1 MTFMNRKTDYLKTY
15 EIIAGVILVI
25 TTILFLKT
33 PNMLYTLMDSDI
45 SKIFWDFKS
54 HINFTADLKN
64 TYSTS
69 MHACFPPL
77 IYLFYHFLYLI
88 IPKVDNIDMLYNF
101 VYAIYLSVMF
111 ITFSYICSKMLEKE
125 SFTKRLTATVLFAL
139 SAPFVFG
146 IIEQG
151 NIVLLPMM
159 LLAVAALWRDSENKV
174 KRELALIFIAVAAGI
189 KVYPAIFGIIYLT
202 EKRYKE
208 AIRLI
213 IYGILFFFVPFVF
226 TGGIDGMITF
236 FNNQSAVHQAWGKYS
251 LVSIYSYAIFFD
263 LGKKIGIILS
273 ALFGCIALITVF
285 FTKSMWQKYF
295 MIAFIMVMCPLWSG
309 QYTVCF
315 FLIAFFAFLQSN
327 QTLNN
332 KFYDNIYI
340 IMFSLIFSANI
351 LTKKVGAMKI
361 TGPVFIIFF
370 VILLQNI
377 TEIKG
382 KTKPVSKIE

>member
-1 MTFMNRKTDYLKTY
+1 MNRKTDYLKTY

-101 VYAIYLSVMF
+101 VYAIYSSVMF

-125 SFTKRLTATVLFAL
+125 SFAKRLTATVLFAL

-273 ALFGCIALITVF
+273 ALFGCVALITVF

-377 TEIKG
+377 AEIKG
-382 KTKPVSKIE
+382 KTKPVSKIK

>member
-1 MTFMNRKTDYLKTY
+1 MNKKTDYLKTY

-101 VYAIYLSVMF
+101 VYAIYSSVMF

-273 ALFGCIALITVF
+273 ALFGCVALITVF

-377 TEIKG
+377 AEIKG
-382 KTKPVSKIE
+382 KTKPVSKIK

>member
-1 MTFMNRKTDYLKTY
+1 MNKKTDYLKTY

-101 VYAIYLSVMF
+101 VYAIYSSVMF

-159 LLAVAALWRDSENKV
+159 LLAVAALWRDSKNKV

-189 KVYPAIFGIIYLT
+189 KVYPAIFGIIYLA

-273 ALFGCIALITVF
+273 ALFGCVALITVF

-377 TEIKG
+377 AEIKG

>member
-1 MTFMNRKTDYLKTY
+1 MTFMNKKTDYLKTY

-159 LLAVAALWRDSENKV
+159 LLAVAALWRDSKNKV

-189 KVYPAIFGIIYLT
+189 KVYPAIFGIIYLA

-226 TGGIDGMITF
+226 TGGIDGMIAF

-273 ALFGCIALITVF
+273 ALFGCVALITVF

-377 TEIKG
+377 AEIKG

>member
-1 MTFMNRKTDYLKTY
+1 MNRKTDYLKTY

-101 VYAIYLSVMF
+101 VYAIYSSVMF

-189 KVYPAIFGIIYLT
+189 KVYPAIFGIIYLA

-226 TGGIDGMITF
+226 TGGIDGMIAF

-273 ALFGCIALITVF
+273 ALFGCVALITVF

-295 MIAFIMVMCPLWSG
+295 MIAFVMVMCPLWSG

-377 TEIKG
+377 AEIKG
-382 KTKPVSKIE
+382 KTKSVSKIE

>member
-88 IPKVDNIDMLYNF
+88 IPKVDNINMLYNF

-189 KVYPAIFGIIYLT
+189 KVYPAIFGIIYLA

-213 IYGILFFFVPFVF
+213 IYGTLFFFVPFVF

-273 ALFGCIALITVF
+273 ALFGCVALITVF

-377 TEIKG
+377 AEIKG

>member
-1 MTFMNRKTDYLKTY
+1 
-15 EIIAGVILVI
+15 
-25 TTILFLKT
+25 
-33 PNMLYTLMDSDI
+33 
-45 SKIFWDFKS
+45 
-54 HINFTADLKN
+54 
-64 TYSTS
+64 
-69 MHACFPPL
+69 
-77 IYLFYHFLYLI
+77 
-88 IPKVDNIDMLYNF
+88 
-101 VYAIYLSVMF
+101 MF

-189 KVYPAIFGIIYLT
+189 KVYPAIFGIIYLA

-226 TGGIDGMITF
+226 TGGIDGLITF

-263 LGKKIGIILS
+263 LGKKTGIILS
-273 ALFGCIALITVF
+273 ALFGCVALITVF

-295 MIAFIMVMCPLWSG
+295 MIAFVMVMCPLWSG

-377 TEIKG
+377 AEIKG

>member
-1 MTFMNRKTDYLKTY
+1 
-15 EIIAGVILVI
+15 
-25 TTILFLKT
+25 
-33 PNMLYTLMDSDI
+33 
-45 SKIFWDFKS
+45 
-54 HINFTADLKN
+54 
-64 TYSTS
+64 
-69 MHACFPPL
+69 
-77 IYLFYHFLYLI
+77 
-88 IPKVDNIDMLYNF
+88 
-101 VYAIYLSVMF
+101 
-111 ITFSYICSKMLEKE
+111 MLEKE
-125 SFTKRLTATVLFAL
+125 SFAKRLTATVLFAL

-146 IIEQG
+146 ITEQG

-189 KVYPAIFGIIYLT
+189 KVYPAIFGIIYLA

-236 FNNQSAVHQAWGKYS
+236 FNNQSAVHQAWGQYS
-251 LVSIYSYAIFFD
+251 LVSIYSYANFFD
-263 LGKKIGIILS
+263 LGNKIGIILS
-273 ALFGCIALITVF
+273 ALFGFVALITVF
-285 FTKSMWQKYF
+285 FAKSMWQKYF

-332 KFYDNIYI
+332 KFYNNIYI

-377 TEIKG
+377 TQIKG
-382 KTKPVSKIE
+382 KTKPVSKIK

>member
-1 MTFMNRKTDYLKTY
+1 MTFMNRKTDYLRIY

-54 HINFTADLKN
+54 HINFAADLKR

-125 SFTKRLTATVLFAL
+125 SFAKRLTATVLFAL

-146 IIEQG
+146 ITEQG

-189 KVYPAIFGIIYLT
+189 KVYPAIFGIIYLA

-236 FNNQSAVHQAWGKYS
+236 FNNQSAVHQAWGQYS
-251 LVSIYSYAIFFD
+251 LVSIYSYANFFD
-263 LGKKIGIILS
+263 LGNKVGIILS
-273 ALFGCIALITVF
+273 ALFGFVALITVF

-332 KFYDNIYI
+332 KFYNNIYI

-377 TEIKG
+377 TQIKG

>member
-1 MTFMNRKTDYLKTY
+1 MNRKTDYLKTY

-101 VYAIYLSVMF
+101 VYAIYSSVMF

-159 LLAVAALWRDSENKV
+159 LLAVAALWRDSKNKV

-189 KVYPAIFGIIYLT
+189 KVYPAIFGIIYLA

-273 ALFGCIALITVF
+273 ALFGCVALITVF

-377 TEIKG
+377 AEIKG

>member
-1 MTFMNRKTDYLKTY
+1 MTFMNKKTDYLKTY

-101 VYAIYLSVMF
+101 VYAIYSSVMF

-273 ALFGCIALITVF
+273 ALFGCVALITVF

-377 TEIKG
+377 AEIKG
-382 KTKPVSKIE
+382 KTKPVSKIK